1 MGSSGLARLGRR
13 ARLHKGLIA
22 TSLPQ
27 RQDGLHRAGQP
38 WENSYIESFNARLR
52 DELLDG
58 EIFYTLREARIVM
71 ESWRRHY
78 NAVRPTPHSD
88 TSRQHRR
95 HSPRGGYATSTG
107 FAGHA
112 GAQANPKLT
121 FHLDHS
127 VGADRSELIGSS
139 FSLKTVLEVRK
150 LAHHDTLLSGGSI
163 PSIARKKP
171 KSA

>member
-1 MGSSGLARLGRR
+1 MLACATSCLTARLLHP
-13 ARLHKGLIA
+13 ARGPDRHGELA
-22 TSLPQ
+22 TPLQRGQAHASLGYKPP
-27 RQDGLHRAGQP
+27 A
-38 WENSYIESFNARLR
+38 S
-52 DELLDG
+52 
-58 EIFYTLREARIVM
+58 EAF
-71 ESWRRHY
+71 
-78 NAVRPTPHSD
+78 AAC
-88 TSRQHRR
+88 
-95 HSPRGGYATSTG
+95 GYATSTG

-121 FHLDHS
+121 FHLDYS